1 MMAQDPTIYKQN
13 VDDREILV
21 SRKSCEYLKN
31 VYGELM
37 FTLQNTQITIKP
49 EGYLYSL
56 ANQDDCFI
64 GVESIPDKFN

>member
-21 SRKSCEYLKN
+21 SRKSCDYLKN

-56 ANQDDCFI
+56 AN
-64 GVESIPDKFN
+64 